1 VSRFLE
7 QILITGSL
15 SSISET
21 IQSLAWPAVAI
32 LIATMFRAEL
42 GKVMERLVQLKFHDF
57 EAQFR
62 RDLQESEG
70 LVVAS
75 PQPRLIDLPS
85 DARRVFHEADCPP
98 VAARKP
104 VTGPSRAV
112 IANSWSEVTE
122 AAERAAGVG
131 GGNAIRLLVERG
143 VLAGPTLQL
152 FERLRQLQTQVGLHT
167 QWSPAPADADRFAEL
182 ASPLLAQLKQA
193 SPPKEGPR
201 I

>member
-1 VSRFLE
+1 VSRVLE
-7 QILITGSL
+7 QFLITGSIN
-15 SSISET
+15 SISDA

-32 LIATMFRAEL
+32 LIATMFRAEM

-57 EAQFR
+57 EARFR

-70 LVVAS
+70 LNVAT

-85 DARRVFHEADCPP
+85 DARRVFHEADGPP
-98 VAARKP
+98 VVALKA
-104 VTGPSRAV
+104 VAGPPRTV
-112 IANSWSEVTE
+112 IADSWSEVTK
-122 AAERAAGVG
+122 AAERAAGVVG
-131 GGNAIRLLVERG
+131 ANAINLLVERG
-143 VLAGPTLQL
+143 VLAGPSLQL

-167 QWSPAPADADRFAEL
+167 KWSPAPADADRFAEL

-193 SPPKEGPR
+193 APPKEVPH